1 MYITFKTAP
10 FNYERLLEV
19 MPPPSGVQREGNAL
33 IVSYN
38 FETRMIGGKQM
49 LRVALIKKSIETVLD
64 GHAKWR
70 TNPIPCDGT
79 TYTID
84 DFFIRYALFKKW
96 PKWVWPRNRKELRRK
111 GMWYAKNLYHADLL
125 HYEAVLGA
133 LYTMN
138 RRMNKRIAKFEVLEE
153 KARWIMAKAYES
165 IESGEWN
172 RLQGGEL
179 QTARREAGGKG
190 GKASVESRKRNA
202 AQRRE
207 RVRRLLADG
216 VTDPLIIAA
225 KVGAGK
231 STIYNDIKAIKAA
244 S

>member
-64 GHAKWR
+64 GHIRWR
-70 TNPIPCDGT
+70 TDPIPCDGD

-84 DFFIRYALFKKW
+84 DFFSNYALFKRW
-96 PKWVWPRNRKELRRK
+96 PKWVWPRHRKELMEK
-111 GMWYAKNLYHADLL
+111 AMWYAKVLYHADLL

-133 LYTMN
+133 IYKMN
-138 RRMNKRIAKFEVLEE
+138 RRMRGYITKFETLEE

-165 IESGEWN
+165 IERGEWH
-172 RLQGGEL
+172 RLEGDEL
-179 QTARREAGGKG
+179 KAARRKAGGKG
-190 GKASVESRKRNA
+190 GKASVESRKRKA

-207 RVRRLLADG
+207 RVRQLLADG

-231 STIYNDIKAIKAA
+231 STVYNDIKAIKDA